1 MQTSACMRALKRN
14 RPLIVLVIGRFRCEV
29 NTCIRHGPCP
39 TSRNSCQL
47 HLAPHALETA
57 AAHVCIDMPL
67 AQPHAAAVSHTLPP
81 TPSKQPRRTYLLTC
95 PLMEE
100 MVRAR
105 MVRCIGLQIEEAKV
119 ANLDLLCE
127 KLVVNLCD
135 YQILSNP
142 HFTF

>member
-1 MQTSACMRALKRN
+1 M
-14 RPLIVLVIGRFRCEV
+14 IVFV
-29 NTCIRHGPCP
+29 
-39 TSRNSCQL
+39 
-47 HLAPHALETA
+47 TA
-57 AAHVCIDMPL
+57 AAPQSICNFRQGKVQHAAH
-67 AQPHAAAVSHTLPP
+67 AQLLAAAVSHTLPP

-127 KLVVNLCD
+127 KLVVNLCV
-135 YQILSNP
+135 YQILSKP